1 MDLLL
6 DINVAVDVC
15 TKRSPF
21 YQDAALAFAKCLYEG
36 GRLWLYVGSVQ
47 TLEYVTRQELQQRQP
62 PDAPP
67 PSAKQ
72 LARQARNLLRAF
84 AADKQWLAALAGEG
98 DVFASDDPEDEQLIR
113 ALARLG
119 PDARLL
125 SRDEPLA
132 ERYPERVLSPAA
144 YLAMDRPSRT
154 LEFMDLKARQASIRP
169 ALEENLHRVLHH
181 GQYIQGPEVAELEAA
196 LAEYVGVRH
205 GLTVARRDSAPPSP
219 AVGNERA
226 LRHAAGGGAAGQA
239 AALRRRG

>member
-1 MDLLL
+1 LIVELLL
-6 DINVAVDVC
+6 DVNVVVDLCAPRVPWYGQAKAAVTQCRERGELV
-15 TKRSPF
+15 
-21 YQDAALAFAKCLYEG
+21 
-36 GRLWLYVGSVQ
+36 WLYAGSVQ
-47 TLEYVTRQELQQRQP
+47 TLQYNLQNELKRLRP
-62 PDAPP
+62 EL
-67 PSAKQ
+67 SGRRCMT
-72 LARQARNLLRAF
+72 LAQSRLAHFAR
-84 AADKQWLAALAGEG
+84 DKQWLAALAGEG
-98 DVFASDDPEDEQLIR
+98 DVFASEDPEDEQLLR

-181 GQYIQGPEVAELEAA
+181 GQYIQGPEIAELEAA

-205 GLTVARRDSAPPSP
+205 GLTVARWDSPPPSP

-226 LRHAAGGGAAGQA
+226 VRHAAGGGAAGQA
-239 AALRRRG
+239 AALCRRG